1 MEFLC
6 SSREVAS
13 AVYII
18 LKPKAAVGYP
28 MIIIKKGGNVVL
40 KSHKFLFLCSV
51 FACVL
56 LSASC
61 NRYKFIDEEFK
72 PKLPCKVQGA
82 CDATVIKYLDALR
95 KRGIKVETIGQQYL
109 ISLPASMLF
118 DNQSPH
124 LRWNAYK
131 TLNLVANFIQQ
142 FRKVA
147 ITVTSFSSPYAS
159 PERAYALTEARS
171 RMVSEYLWSQGV
183 DSRFIFTQSMGA
195 DKPITS
201 SQGGGDASATARVEI
216 TFSRAVLN

>member
-1 MEFLC
+1 M
-6 SSREVAS
+6 
-13 AVYII
+13 
-18 LKPKAAVGYP
+18 
-28 MIIIKKGGNVVL
+28 
-40 KSHKFLFLCSV
+40 KSHKFLLLSSV
-51 FACVL
+51 LTAVL
-56 LSASC
+56 LSTAC
-61 NRYKFIDEEFK
+61 NRYKFVDEEAK

-82 CDATVIKYLDALR
+82 CDATIIKYLNTLR
-95 KRGIKVETIGQQYL
+95 KRGVKVETIGQQYL
-109 ISLPASMLF
+109 ISLPASTLF

-147 ITVTSFSSPYAS
+147 ITVTSYSSPYVS

-171 RMVSEYLWSQGV
+171 RVVSEYLWSQGV
-183 DSRFIFTQSMGA
+183 DSRFIFTQAMGA

-201 SQGGGDASATARVEI
+201 SERGGDGSANARVEI